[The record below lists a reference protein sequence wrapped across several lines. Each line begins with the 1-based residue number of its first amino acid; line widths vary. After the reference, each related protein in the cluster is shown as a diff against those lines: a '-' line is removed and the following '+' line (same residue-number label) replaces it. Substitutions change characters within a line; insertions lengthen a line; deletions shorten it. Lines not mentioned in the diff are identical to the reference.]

1 MGLQDDMK
9 TLLAMD
15 AQAQK
20 ETFTPS
26 HPFTPDVVAWA
37 ETKIRN
43 YESLLAGGWLDASLS
58 TSLKDPLFRT
68 ERGAS
73 CG

>member
-26 HPFTPDVVAWA
+26 HPFTPDYG
-37 ETKIRN
+37 I
-43 YESLLAGGWLDASLS
+43 WLDASLS